1 MPRLMVAFLTGLLF
15 ATGLVLARMTRPDVV
30 LGFLDV
36 AGDWNPALALVMLG
50 AVVTFG
56 LLYRVSVRRGRPLLA
71 GTLVL
76 PRRND
81 LDARLFAGTAVFGL
95 GWGLVGV
102 CPGPA
107 VTRAGI
113 GRLERHR
120 LRARH
125 GRRHQARG
133 GRRWTSSTGPRSVHR
148 EPMRISPYLPACYN
162 GRALTDPSSSE
173 RMGKI
178 VPAGN

>member
-107 VTRAGI
+107 VTALASGASSVIVFVLAMAAGI
-113 GRLERHR
+113 KLAEAGVGQVQP
-120 LRARH
+120 ARD
-125 GRRHQARG
+125 R
-133 GRRWTSSTGPRSVHR
+133 STVNPC
-148 EPMRISPYLPACYN
+148 E
-162 GRALTDPSSSE
+162 
-173 RMGKI
+173 
-178 VPAGN
+178 